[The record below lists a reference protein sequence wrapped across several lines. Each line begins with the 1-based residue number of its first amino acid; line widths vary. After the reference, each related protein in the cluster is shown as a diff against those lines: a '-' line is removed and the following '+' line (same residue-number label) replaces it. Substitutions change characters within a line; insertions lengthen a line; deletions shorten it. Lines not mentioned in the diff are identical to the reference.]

1 MATQETKQGHAPTPW
16 KASGKIIKGNTCR
29 DSSKVTIARVDS
41 RGKFVPGCDEANAEF
56 IVRAC
61 NAHDDLLEALKALY
75 GTAVV
80 VDCQNKEQYDH
91 PCGFAPTLLEQA
103 RAAMAKATEKGE

>member
-1 MATQETKQGHAPTPW
+1 MDTPKHAPTPW
-16 KASGKIIKGNTCR
+16 KASGKTIKGNTCR

-61 NAHDDLLEALKALY
+61 NNHDALLAALKECSDFFIAI
-75 GTAVV
+75 
-80 VDCQNKEQYDH
+80 DNMH
-91 PCGFAPTLLEQA
+91 PERNRGSVGRHVRDLA
-103 RAAMAKATEKGE
+103 RAAIAQATA